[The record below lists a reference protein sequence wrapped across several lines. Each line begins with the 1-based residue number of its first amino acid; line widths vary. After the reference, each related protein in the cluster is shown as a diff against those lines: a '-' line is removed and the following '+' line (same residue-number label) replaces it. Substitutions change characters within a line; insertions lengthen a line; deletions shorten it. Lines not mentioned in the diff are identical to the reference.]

1 MIEVVVGTVAA
12 DRSHQGLSRRG
23 HDVNLIAKFSIFSF
37 SFLSPSQPASQ
48 PTGMTKSV
56 EDLVVPAGWQA
67 ESGERK
73 EEKKLKLTLD

>member
-48 PTGMTKSV
+48 PASRNDKVSH
-56 EDLVVPAGWQA
+56 VPAGWQA

-73 EEKKLKLTLD
+73 EEKKLKLTPD